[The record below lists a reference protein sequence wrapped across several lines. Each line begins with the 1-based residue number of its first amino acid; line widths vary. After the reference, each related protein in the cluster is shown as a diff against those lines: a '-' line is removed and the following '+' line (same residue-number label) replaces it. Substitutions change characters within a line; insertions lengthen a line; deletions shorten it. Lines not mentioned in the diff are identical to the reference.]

1 MTTAPT
7 VQPRPFF
14 LFATR
19 PAMRRQ
25 AGRHLPAASPR
36 NG

>member
-7 VQPRPFF
+7 LPLRPFF
-14 LFATR
+14 LPATR

-25 AGRHLPAASPR
+25 AARHLPAASP
-36 NG
+36 GHG

>member
-7 VQPRPFF
+7 LQLRPISVPE
-14 LFATR
+14 TR

-25 AGRHLPAASPR
+25 AGWRLPAASPG